1 MMGVTLEI
9 NPVHLPR
16 SLKTQNWACG
26 AFRTNTEKCSVSL
39 RCGSSASY
47 RDKCSGWVLIGA
59 SITCAVMQAEQ
70 RQPSNPAAPESPAVP
85 RHSCVVCLQ
94 TSPWPASLL
103 PASLAAAMLCSPP
116 CAPEVFLL
124 DNAQWTLF
132 QLFSCS
138 GLCSWRGWLLVLTPS
153 LLYSFVACIVT
164 LLLLAAPWYSYH
176 C

>member
-103 PASLAAAMLCSPP
+103 PASLAAAMLCSP
-116 CAPEVFLL
+116 CCHQRFFFWIMHSE
-124 DNAQWTLF
+124 
-132 QLFSCS
+132 LFSSCS
-138 GLCSWRGWLLVLTPS
+138 PAVDCVREEVGSWCSPPPFCTVL
-153 LLYSFVACIVT
+153 
-164 LLLLAAPWYSYH
+164 
-176 C
+176 